1 MDEVIFTDATDG
13 TMQLRLGLVVWE
25 ALGCRVRRRVGRL
38 STWGCSMLV
47 TIRVRS
53 VVWFVTG
60 AVVAVVVMLL
70 VLDAWRVEAAPG
82 DVDTTFVPVTACR
95 LADTRQGGSTP
106 IGAGATRVFSAHGV
120 NGLCTVP
127 STAVALSMNVTVD
140 SRTAANSFLTVWRAG
155 VPRPNSSSLNPALG
169 EPPTPNAV
177 ITDLSPGGQF
187 NVYNDAGSVHVLF
200 DVNGYYI
207 KSSLADLNARAAGLE
222 SQVAA
227 LNAKLASVSVVTVD
241 GQPTVRFSGV
251 NVQVV
256 DGSGDTDGPV
266 NGRGNLIVGYNANA
280 SDTRTGSHNLIVG
293 DAHSYSSYGGLVA
306 GFNNTVVGIWSSATA
321 GRNNTASG
329 EFSSVAGGVFSS
341 ATGEW
346 SSVSG
351 GEANIASGVAAS
363 VTGGIENRA
372 SGSRSSVSGGD
383 TNTASGAYSSVSGGL
398 ENDATSTSA
407 SVSGGNRNTAS
418 GTRASVSGG
427 TDNTASGASASVLG
441 GASNLASGSTAS
453 VSGGSGNVGGAGSV
467 SVAGGD
473 AVICSLGSQ
482 VFVCG
487 EGLITLPD

>member
-1 MDEVIFTDATDG
+1 
-13 TMQLRLGLVVWE
+13 
-25 ALGCRVRRRVGRL
+25 
-38 STWGCSMLV
+38 MLV

-60 AVVAVVVMLL
+60 AVVAVVVMLM

-120 NGLCTVP
+120 NGLCTIP

-140 SRTAANSFLTVWRAG
+140 SRTAANSFLTIWRAG
-155 VPRPNSSSLNPALG
+155 VSRPNSSSLNPALG

-256 DGSGDTDGPV
+256 SGSGETFGAV
-266 NGRGNLIVGYNANA
+266 NGRGNLIVGYNENA
-280 SDTRTGSHNLIVG
+280 GDVRTGSHNLVVG
-293 DAHSYSSYGGLVA
+293 WDHTYSSYGGFVA
-306 GFNNTVVGIWSSATA
+306 GENNTV
-321 GRNNTASG
+321 SG
-329 EFSSVAGGVFSS
+329 P
-341 ATGEW
+341 
-346 SSVSG
+346 
-351 GEANIASGVAAS
+351 
-363 VTGGIENRA
+363 
-372 SGSRSSVSGGD
+372 
-383 TNTASGAYSSVSGGL
+383 
-398 ENDATSTSA
+398 SA
-407 SVSGGNRNTAS
+407 SVSGGELNKAAGSSSSVSGGFGNVAS
-418 GTRASVSGG
+418 NSVASVSGG
-427 TDNTASGASASVLG
+427 EFNTAAG
-441 GASNLASGSTAS
+441 GGSS
-453 VSGGSGNVGGAGSV
+453 VSGGSFNTASGVKSSVAGGDGNVAGGRSV

-473 AVICSLGSQ
+473 AVTCSLGSQ

>member
-1 MDEVIFTDATDG
+1 
-13 TMQLRLGLVVWE
+13 
-25 ALGCRVRRRVGRL
+25 
-38 STWGCSMLV
+38 MLV

-95 LADTRQGGSTP
+95 LADTRQGGSP
-106 IGAGATRVFSAHGV
+106 IGDGLTRTFSAHGV

-140 SRTAANSFLTVWRAG
+140 SRTAANSFLTIWRAG

-306 GFNNTVVGIWSSATA
+306 GFNNTVSGIWSSVTA

-351 GEANIASGVAAS
+351 GEANIASGC
-363 VTGGIENRA
+363 
-372 SGSRSSVSGGD
+372 
-383 TNTASGAYSSVSGGL
+383 GGL
-398 ENDATSTSA
+398 GDGWDREQGQRQSFIGLRWRHQHRQRRLTRRCPGASRTTRRQPRRRYLGVTETLQTESGPRCRAVPTTQRVEPPPPSWAARATWRVAPQRRCRAGPATSEA
-407 SVSGGNRNTAS
+407 P
-418 GTRASVSGG
+418 
-427 TDNTASGASASVLG
+427 
-441 GASNLASGSTAS
+441 
-453 VSGGSGNVGGAGSV
+453 
-467 SVAGGD
+467 
-473 AVICSLGSQ
+473 
-482 VFVCG
+482 
-487 EGLITLPD
+487 GL

>member
-1 MDEVIFTDATDG
+1 
-13 TMQLRLGLVVWE
+13 
-25 ALGCRVRRRVGRL
+25 
-38 STWGCSMLV
+38 MLV

-95 LADTRQGGSTP
+95 LADTRQGGSP
-106 IGAGATRVFSAHGV
+106 IGDGLTRTFAAHGV

-140 SRTAANSFLTVWRAG
+140 SRTAANSFLTIWRAG
-155 VPRPNSSSLNPALG
+155 VSRPNSSSLNPALG

-266 NGRGNLIVGYNANA
+266 NGRGNVIVGYNANCQA
-280 SDTRTGSHNLIVG
+280 DTRTGSHNLIVG

-306 GFNNTVVGIWSSATA
+306 GFNNTVSGIWSSVTA

-329 EFSSVAGGVFSS
+329 VFSSVAAAFP
-341 ATGEW
+341 AAPA
-346 SSVSG
+346 VSG
-351 GEANIASGVAAS
+351 RPCPGVKRTS
-363 VTGGIENRA
+363 PWL
-372 SGSRSSVSGGD
+372 
-383 TNTASGAYSSVSGGL
+383 GGL
-398 ENDATSTSA
+398 GDRWDREQGQRQSFIGLRWRHQHRQRRLLVGVRGPRERRDVN
-407 SVSGGNRNTAS
+407 
-418 GTRASVSGG
+418 
-427 TDNTASGASASVLG
+427 LG
-441 GASNLASGSTAS
+441 
-453 VSGGSGNVGGAGSV
+453 VGIWG
-467 SVAGGD
+467 
-473 AVICSLGSQ
+473 
-482 VFVCG
+482 
-487 EGLITLPD
+487 